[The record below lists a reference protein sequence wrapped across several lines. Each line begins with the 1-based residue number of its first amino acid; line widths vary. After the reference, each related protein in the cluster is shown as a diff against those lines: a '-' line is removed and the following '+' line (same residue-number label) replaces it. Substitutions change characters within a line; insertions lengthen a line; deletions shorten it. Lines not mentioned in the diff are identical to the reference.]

1 MNILRVHLSTQQFVP
16 KDQLIWKYVRGVNV
30 KCYANVEEAKARLGE
45 LSIAE
50 QDFFMSHTYFA
61 NGKVNEILDDGCM
74 WNHSEDPNTYSGFQG
89 DWDSSYARRD
99 IQIGEELL
107 DDYGKNVFIR

>member
-1 MNILRVHLSTQQFVP
+1 MSLTHR
-16 KDQLIWKYVRGVNV
+16 NV
-30 KCYANVEEAKARLGE
+30 QPGDHVFLV
-45 LSIAE
+45 
-50 QDFFMSHTYFA
+50 D
-61 NGKVNEILDDGCM
+61 GKVNEILDDGCM

-107 DDYGKNVFIR
+107 DDYGKEKEFY